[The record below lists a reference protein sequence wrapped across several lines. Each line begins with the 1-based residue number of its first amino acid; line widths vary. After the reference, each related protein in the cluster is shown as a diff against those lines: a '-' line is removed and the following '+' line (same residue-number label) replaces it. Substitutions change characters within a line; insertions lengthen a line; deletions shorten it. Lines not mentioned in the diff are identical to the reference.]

1 MDDEFDLEQTYSAAM
16 DSVNL
21 INRMY
26 DAGETVSEDDADAI
40 QRNKDHLKIMMIKS
54 YWTSAQ
60 DLSPFQAAI
69 DRTS

>member
-1 MDDEFDLEQTYSAAM
+1 MDDEFDLQQTYNAAM

-21 INRMY
+21 INRIY
-26 DAGETVSEDDADAI
+26 DSGEAISADEMDTI
-40 QRNKDHLKIMMIKS
+40 LRNKEHLKIMMIKS